1 MKKMKKF
8 SALLLTAAMTLSMAA
23 CGNSSAGTST
33 TEAASNA
40 SESTAETQT
49 DTASSEV
56 AESTASNGDLEDFS
70 IVLDWYP
77 NAVHSFIYTAIEKG
91 YYAEEGLN
99 VHVQF
104 PANTNDAITMTA
116 AGQAD
121 AGLYYQPN
129 IISTATNQDVP
140 VRILGTIVQHPL
152 NIVMSMKS
160 SNITC
165 AKDLKAEPV
174 RHRRNGQVMSNNDHR
189 HTMLM
194 TGILQQFQNCLT
206 GLIIQGTGGFIT

>member
-1 MKKMKKF
+1 MKKMKKL
-8 SALLLTAAMTLSMAA
+8 SAILLTAAMALSMAA
-23 CGNSSAGTST
+23 CGNSSASTST
-33 TEAASNA
+33 TEAAS
-40 SESTAETQT
+40 STAETQA
-49 DTASSEV
+49 DTASSEA

-140 VRILGTIVQHPL
+140 VKILGTIVQHPL
-152 NIVMSMKS
+152 NIVMSK
-160 SNITC
+160 
-165 AKDLKAEPV
+165 
-174 RHRRNGQVMSNNDHR
+174 
-189 HTMLM
+189 
-194 TGILQQFQNCLT
+194 
-206 GLIIQGTGGFIT
+206 IIISKIW